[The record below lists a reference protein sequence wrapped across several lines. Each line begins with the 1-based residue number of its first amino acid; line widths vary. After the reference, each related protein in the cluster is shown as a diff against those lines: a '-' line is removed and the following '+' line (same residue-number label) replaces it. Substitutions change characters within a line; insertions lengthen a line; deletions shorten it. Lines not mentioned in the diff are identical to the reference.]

1 VTGSEAP
8 QDATPVLP
16 GLNTG
21 RAALAG
27 MLAGALALGVGEL
40 LAGISSSTPSLVV
53 SVGELLVDV
62 APIKAVRVSIAIFAT
77 NDKPALLIGI
87 VVATLVITGL
97 LGVLATS
104 RRWIAVAGFA
114 LFGALGAWAGTR
126 NPMASDIAAV
136 LVAVVAIGAGLGA
149 LFWLLGTLG
158 TAETAEAVSA
168 REPETAPPGT
178 GHVMDRRGF
187 VTAAVVVGVGAAA
200 SAYLGR
206 LLGATSVVEAARS
219 NLNLVATTETTVPT
233 SVPAPV
239 TFTAADYPGLSSL
252 FTPNETFYRI
262 DTALEVPQ
270 IDPATWRLRFTGMV
284 DNPYELT
291 FDELL
296 AMPLVEQTITLSCV
310 SNKVGGSL
318 VGNAAWLGVP
328 LTDLLDEA
336 GVQPGA
342 TQVVG
347 RSVDDFT
354 VGFPTAVLEGDR
366 PALVAVGMNGE
377 PLPAPHGFPARL
389 VVSGLYGY
397 VSATKWLTEVELTT
411 LDAFDA
417 YWIPRGWA
425 KEAPIKTQSRIDV
438 PRGSRPL
445 SPGTVPVAGIAWAP
459 SRDIIRV
466 EVQVDD
472 RPWAEAN
479 LGERVSEHAWRQW
492 VYLWDAE
499 PGEHQ
504 LRVRA
509 TDGTGETQTEVVH
522 AAPPDGATGWHTI
535 EVNVSAS

>member
-1 VTGSEAP
+1 
-8 QDATPVLP
+8 
-16 GLNTG
+16 
-21 RAALAG
+21 
-27 MLAGALALGVGEL
+27 M
-40 LAGISSSTPSLVV
+40 
-53 SVGELLVDV
+53 
-62 APIKAVRVSIAIFAT
+62 
-77 NDKPALLIGI
+77 
-87 VVATLVITGL
+87 ATLVITGL
-97 LGVLATS
+97 LGVLAAS
-104 RRWIAVAGFA
+104 RRWIGVAGFA
-114 LFGALGAWAGTR
+114 LFGVFGAWAGTR

-136 LVAVVAIGAGLGA
+136 LVAVVAVAAGIGA
-149 LFWLLGTLG
+149 LFWLLGTLETSA
-158 TAETAEAVSA
+158 TAESVSD
-168 REPETAPPGT
+168 PEHQTVPSSA
-178 GHVMDRRGF
+178 HLVDRRGF
-187 VTAAVVVGVGAAA
+187 VTAAVVIGVAAGT

-206 LLGATSVVEAARS
+206 LLGSRSVVEAARS
-219 NLNLVATTETTVPT
+219 GLSLVATAETTVPT

-239 TFTAADYPGLSSL
+239 TFSAADYPGLSSL

-262 DTALEVPQ
+262 DTALQVPQ
-270 IDPATWRLRFTGMV
+270 VDPARWRLRFTGMV

-296 AMPLVEQTITLSCV
+296 AMPLVEQAITLSCV
-310 SNKVGGSL
+310 SNRVGGGL
-318 VGNAAWLGVP
+318 VGNATWLGVP

-425 KEAPIKTQSRIDV
+425 KEAPMKTQSRIDV
-438 PRGSRPL
+438 PRASRSL
-445 SPGTVPVAGIAWAP
+445 SPGTVPVAGVAWAP
-459 SRDIIRV
+459 SRDIVRV

-472 RPWAEAN
+472 RPWAEAS
-479 LGERVSEHAWRQW
+479 LGERVSEHTWRQW

-499 PGEHQ
+499 PGEHR

-509 TDGTGETQTEVVH
+509 TDGTGEIQTEEVH

-535 EVNVSAS
+535 EVNVSES

>member
-1 VTGSEAP
+1 
-8 QDATPVLP
+8 
-16 GLNTG
+16 
-21 RAALAG
+21 
-27 MLAGALALGVGEL
+27 
-40 LAGISSSTPSLVV
+40 V
-53 SVGELLVDV
+53 SVGEVLVDV
-62 APIKAVRVSIAIFAT
+62 APIKAVRASIAIFGT

-97 LGVLATS
+97 LGVLAAS
-104 RRWIAVAGFA
+104 RRWIGAAGFA
-114 LFGALGAWAGTR
+114 LFGVFGAWAGTR

-136 LVAVVAIGAGLGA
+136 LVAVVAIAVGIGA
-149 LFWLLGTLG
+149 LFWLLGKLG
-158 TAETAEAVSA
+158 TSATAEPVPGL
-168 REPETAPPGT
+168 EHETAPGSAQL
-178 GHVMDRRGF
+178 VDRRGF

-200 SAYLGR
+200 SAYVGR
-206 LLGATSVVEAARS
+206 LLGSSSVVEAARS
-219 NLNLVATTETTVPT
+219 GLSLVATAETTVPT
-233 SVPAPV
+233 SVPAPGA
-239 TFTAADYPGLSSL
+239 FSAADYPGLSSL

-262 DTALEVPQ
+262 DTALQVPQ
-270 IDPATWRLRFTGMV
+270 VDPARWRLRFTGMV

-296 AMPLVEQTITLSCV
+296 AMPLVEQAITLSCV
-310 SNKVGGSL
+310 SNRVGGGL
-318 VGNAAWLGVP
+318 VGNATWLGVP
-328 LTDLLDEA
+328 LTDLLDVA

-438 PRGSRPL
+438 PRTSRAL
-445 SPGTVPVAGIAWAP
+445 SPGTVPVAGVAWAP
-459 SRDIIRV
+459 SRDIVRV

-472 RPWAEAN
+472 QPWAEAS
-479 LGERVSEHAWRQW
+479 LGERVSEHSWRQW

-509 TDGTGETQTEVVH
+509 TDGTGETQTEEVH

-535 EVNVSAS
+535 EVDVSEV

>member
-1 VTGSEAP
+1 MTASEAA
-8 QDATPVLP
+8 QEATPVWP
-16 GLNTG
+16 GPNTG

-40 LAGISSSTPSLVV
+40 LAGISSSTPALVV
-53 SVGELLVDV
+53 SVGEVLVDV
-62 APIKAVRVSIAIFAT
+62 APKKAVRASIAIFGT

-97 LGVLATS
+97 LGVLAAS
-104 RRWIAVAGFA
+104 RRWIGVAGFA
-114 LFGALGAWAGTR
+114 LFGVFGAWAGTR

-136 LVAVVAIGAGLGA
+136 LVAVVAVAAGIGA
-149 LFWLLGTLG
+149 LFWLLGTLETSA
-158 TAETAEAVSA
+158 TAESVSD
-168 REPETAPPGT
+168 PEHQTVPSSA
-178 GHVMDRRGF
+178 HLVDRRGF
-187 VTAAVVVGVGAAA
+187 VTAAAVIGVAAGT

-206 LLGATSVVEAARS
+206 LLGSRSVVEAARS
-219 NLNLVATTETTVPT
+219 GLSLVATAETTVPT

-239 TFTAADYPGLSSL
+239 TFSAADYPGLSSL

-262 DTALEVPQ
+262 DTALQVPQ
-270 IDPATWRLRFTGMV
+270 VDPARWRLRFTGMV

-296 AMPLVEQTITLSCV
+296 AMPLVEQAITLSCV
-310 SNKVGGSL
+310 SNRVGGGL
-318 VGNAAWLGVP
+318 VGNATWLGVP

-425 KEAPIKTQSRIDV
+425 KEAPMKTQSRIDV
-438 PRGSRPL
+438 PRASRSL
-445 SPGTVPVAGIAWAP
+445 SPGTVPVAGVAWAP
-459 SRDIIRV
+459 SRDIVRV

-472 RPWAEAN
+472 RPWAEAS
-479 LGERVSEHAWRQW
+479 LGERVSEHTWRQW

-499 PGEHQ
+499 PGEHR

-509 TDGTGETQTEVVH
+509 TDGTGEIQTEEVH

-535 EVNVSAS
+535 EVNVSES

>member
-8 QDATPVLP
+8 QNATPVRP
-16 GLNTG
+16 RPNTA

-40 LAGISSSTPSLVV
+40 LAGISSSTPALVV
-53 SVGELLVDV
+53 SVGEVLVDV
-62 APIKAVRVSIAIFAT
+62 APIKAVRASIAIFGT

-97 LGVLATS
+97 LGVLAAS
-104 RRWIAVAGFA
+104 RRWIGVAGFA
-114 LFGALGAWAGTR
+114 LFGAFGAWAGTR

-136 LVAVVAIGAGLGA
+136 FVAIVAIAAGIGA
-149 LFWLLGTLG
+149 LFWLLGKLETSA
-158 TAETAEAVSA
+158 TAESVPGPERETVPGSA
-168 REPETAPPGT
+168 
-178 GHVMDRRGF
+178 HLVDRRGF
-187 VTAAVVVGVGAAA
+187 VTVAVVVGVAASA

-206 LLGATSVVEAARS
+206 LLGSRSVVEAARS
-219 NLNLVATTETTVPT
+219 GLSLVATAETTVPT
-233 SVPAPV
+233 SVPTPV
-239 TFTAADYPGLSSL
+239 TFSAADYPGLSSL

-262 DTALEVPQ
+262 DTALQVPQ
-270 IDPATWRLRFTGMV
+270 VDPARWRLRFTGMV

-296 AMPLVEQTITLSCV
+296 AMPLVEQAITLSCV
-310 SNKVGGSL
+310 SNRVGGGL
-318 VGNAAWLGVP
+318 VGNATWLGVP
-328 LTDLLDEA
+328 LTGLLDEA

-438 PRGSRPL
+438 PRTSRAL
-445 SPGTVPVAGIAWAP
+445 SPGTVPIAGVAWAP
-459 SRDIIRV
+459 SRDIVRV

-472 RPWAEAN
+472 RPWAEAS
-479 LGERVSEHAWRQW
+479 LGERVSDHTWRQW

-499 PGEHQ
+499 PGEHR

-509 TDGTGETQTEVVH
+509 TDGTGETQTEEVH

-535 EVNVSAS
+535 EVNVSEV

>member
-1 VTGSEAP
+1 MTGSEAP
-8 QDATPVLP
+8 QNATSVRP
-16 GLNTG
+16 GPNTA

-27 MLAGALALGVGEL
+27 ILAGALALGVGEL
-40 LAGISSSTPSLVV
+40 LAGISSSTPALVV
-53 SVGELLVDV
+53 SVGEVLVDV
-62 APIKAVRVSIAIFAT
+62 APIKAVRASIAIFGT

-87 VVATLVITGL
+87 VVTTLVITGL
-97 LGVLATS
+97 LGVLAAS
-104 RRWIAVAGFA
+104 RRWIGVAGFA
-114 LFGALGAWAGTR
+114 LFGVFGACAGTR

-136 LVAVVAIGAGLGA
+136 LVAVVAIAAGIGA
-149 LFWLLGTLG
+149 LFWLLDKLG
-158 TAETAEAVSA
+158 TSATAESVPGPE
-168 REPETAPPGT
+168 RETAPGST
-178 GHVMDRRGF
+178 HLVDRRGF

-200 SAYLGR
+200 SAYVGR
-206 LLGATSVVEAARS
+206 LLGSRSVVEAARS
-219 NLNLVATTETTVPT
+219 GLSLVATAETTVPT
-233 SVPAPV
+233 SVPAAV
-239 TFTAADYPGLSSL
+239 TFSAADYPGLSSL

-262 DTALEVPQ
+262 DTALQVPQ
-270 IDPATWRLRFTGMV
+270 IDPAGWRLRFTGMV

-296 AMPLVEQTITLSCV
+296 AMPLVEQAITLSCV
-310 SNKVGGSL
+310 SNRVGGGL
-318 VGNAAWLGVP
+318 VGNATWLGVP

-438 PRGSRPL
+438 PRTSRAL
-445 SPGTVPVAGIAWAP
+445 SPGTVPVAGVAWAP
-459 SRDIIRV
+459 SRDIVRV

-472 RPWAEAN
+472 RPWAEAS
-479 LGERVSEHAWRQW
+479 LGERVSEHTWRQW

-499 PGEHQ
+499 PGEHR

-509 TDGTGETQTEVVH
+509 TDGSGETQTEEVH

-535 EVNVSAS
+535 EVDVSEV

>member
-1 VTGSEAP
+1 MTGSEAP
-8 QDATPVLP
+8 QNAAPVWP
-16 GLNTG
+16 GPSTA

-27 MLAGALALGVGEL
+27 ILAGALALGVGEL
-40 LAGISSSTPSLVV
+40 LAGISSSTPALVV
-53 SVGELLVDV
+53 SVGEVLVDV
-62 APIKAVRVSIAIFAT
+62 APIKAVRASIAIFGT

-97 LGVLATS
+97 LGVLAAS
-104 RRWIAVAGFA
+104 RRWIGVAGFA
-114 LFGALGAWAGTR
+114 LFGAFGAWAGTR

-136 LVAVVAIGAGLGA
+136 FVAIVAIAAGIGA
-149 LFWLLGTLG
+149 LFWLLGKLETSA
-158 TAETAEAVSA
+158 TAESVPGPERETVPGSA
-168 REPETAPPGT
+168 
-178 GHVMDRRGF
+178 HLVDRRGF

-200 SAYLGR
+200 SAYVGR
-206 LLGATSVVEAARS
+206 LLGSRSVVEAARS
-219 NLNLVATTETTVPT
+219 GLSLVATAETTVPT
-233 SVPAPV
+233 SVPAAV
-239 TFTAADYPGLSSL
+239 TFSAADYPGLSSL

-262 DTALEVPQ
+262 DTALQVPQ
-270 IDPATWRLRFTGMV
+270 VDPASWRLRFTGMV

-296 AMPLVEQTITLSCV
+296 AMPLVEQAITLSCV
-310 SNKVGGSL
+310 SNRVGGGL
-318 VGNAAWLGVP
+318 VGNATWLGVP

-445 SPGTVPVAGIAWAP
+445 SPGTVPIAGVAWAP
-459 SRDIIRV
+459 SRDIVGV

-472 RPWAEAN
+472 RPWAEAS
-479 LGERVSEHAWRQW
+479 LGERVSDHTWRQW

-509 TDGTGETQTEVVH
+509 TDGTGETQTEEVH

-535 EVNVSAS
+535 EVNVSEV